1 MDLFGWNL
9 TQRKQYNC
17 GMPKRIGEKADR
29 DTNQDLKHLQNN
41 RNFVK
46 CHVIMTCQNKKTK

>member
-1 MDLFGWNL
+1 MDLCGWNL

-17 GMPKRIGEKADR
+17 GMPKRIGEKADSHR
-29 DTNQDLKHLQNN
+29 DLKHLQNN

-46 CHVIMTCQNKKTK
+46 CHAIMTCQNKKTK